1 MRPSKMMRLAVAVL
15 ASAVTLAACG
25 GDSETGGSNGEE
37 LRKVD
42 IGLSTG
48 SLAVFMYY
56 AAETLGYYEDE
67 GLDVTITPTEG
78 SSDSAAQ
85 LAAGNFDVAQGASSA
100 MLALMGEVEL
110 HPFYSVITHEYR
122 DWVVAADSDIQ
133 SVADLE
139 GTTIGVSDLAG
150 GEVPIVRF
158 ILSENGIN
166 PQTGAE
172 IVALGEEPATVVGAF
187 EKDRVD
193 SYSTSRSALIPI
205 EEAGIT
211 LRSIFPESFSAGPVE
226 ALVAGPEAAEDT
238 ELLVAVGRATAKG
251 TAFCAADVEACLDV
265 IEQDHPELVADR
277 DTARAIVE
285 TFIELSMPPEQD
297 GRPYYGPVDQEGWER
312 YMEIFSSGED
322 PLIADPDAIDLD
334 ALVVDGLQEE
344 INDFDL
350 EEVEEQ
356 ARSYESS

>member
-1 MRPSKMMRLAVAVL
+1 MGPGKRMRLI
-15 ASAVTLAACG
+15 ASAMVALLLMAACG
-25 GDSETGGSNGEE
+25 GDSDGEGSGEE
-37 LRKVD
+37 LRNVD

-56 AAETLGYYEDE
+56 VADTLGYYEEE
-67 GLDVTITPTEG
+67 GLNATITPTEG

-85 LAAGNFDVAQGASSA
+85 LAAGNFDVAQGAASA
-100 MLALMGEVEL
+100 MLALMGDVEL
-110 HPFYSVITHEYR
+110 HPFYSVITREYR

-158 ILSENGIN
+158 VLSENGID
-166 PQTGAE
+166 PQTGVE

-187 EKDRVD
+187 EQDRVD

-205 EEAGIT
+205 EEAGIE
-211 LRSIFPESFSAGPVE
+211 LRSIFPESLSAGPVE
-226 ALVAGPEAAEDT
+226 ALVAGPEATEDR
-238 ELLVAVGRATAKG
+238 ELLVGVGRATAKG
-251 TAFCAADVEACLDV
+251 TAFCTADVEACLDV
-265 IEQDHPELVADR
+265 IGEDSPELVADR

-285 TFIELSMPPEQD
+285 TFIELTTPPEQD
-297 GRPYYGPVDQEGWER
+297 GRPYYGPVDQEGWEL
-312 YMEIFSSGED
+312 YMEIFSAGDD
-322 PLIADPDAIDLD
+322 PLIADPDSIDLD
-334 ALVVDGLQEE
+334 SLMVDGLQED

-350 EEVEEQ
+350 EAIQEQ
-356 ARSYESS
+356 ASSYESR